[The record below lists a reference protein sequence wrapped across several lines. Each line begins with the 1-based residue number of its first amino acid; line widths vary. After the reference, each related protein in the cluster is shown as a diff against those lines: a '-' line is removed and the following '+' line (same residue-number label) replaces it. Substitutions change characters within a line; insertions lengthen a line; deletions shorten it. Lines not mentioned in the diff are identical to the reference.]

1 MAATT
6 LLSTLLAKSPK
17 ASSLG
22 SFTAPTAEEGR
33 VIPVVMGTVQLQV
46 PNVTWYG
53 DLKAR
58 PIIVGGLPWLL
69 GGLLH
74 LLMPGK
80 KVGYKYSMGMQ
91 MVLCHGPVDA
101 LVGLGY
107 VENQS
112 GVHVGDGQVIG
123 ITVPPGLHK
132 QTFTVAALNP
142 PTSFSLVGSIT
153 GSTGSHA
160 VVGVPFFDSQVAL
173 SIVHGPTTPF
183 HIGVQFI

>member
-22 SFTAPTAEEGR
+22 SFTGPTAEAGR
-33 VIPVVMGTVQLQV
+33 VIPVVMGTVELKG

-58 PIIVGGLPWLL
+58 PIIVGGIPWWL

-107 VENQS
+107 VQNQS
-112 GVHVGDGQVIG
+112 GVHVGDGQVVG
-123 ITVPPGLHK
+123 ITVPPTAHK
-132 QTFTVAALNP
+132 QTFTLTALNP
-142 PTSFSLVGSIT
+142 PTSFRVVGSGT
-153 GSTGSHA
+153 GPCGSPA
-160 VVGVPFFDSQVAL
+160 VVGVPFFDTQVAFT
-173 SIVHGPTTPF
+173 IVQGPTTPF
-183 HIGVQFI
+183 QVG